1 MSTQAHP
8 APAQQPLG
16 GGLVSAVLLH
26 LGLVAII
33 VAAAYIVPSRHTPW
47 GDQASSVGSI
57 QASMVSSIPLPQIA
71 PSVDKSVLT
80 SEDVTKAPEP
90 PPKEKTAPPPKDT
103 DLLMKEKTTPSKIAL
118 KETPAPP
125 KHPQPTS
132 DTGKAASGSAATQI
146 AQSALQVH
154 NGSTTVTMP
163 DRSFGLH
170 YAYYEQAVA
179 RKVKENW
186 YVNEID
192 RSACRDKS
200 VTLLFDIQRDGTP
213 TNVRVESPSGIAA
226 FDTSAIHA
234 IQRIDT
240 FGPLPAG
247 DHTAVEDKFD
257 CPQI

>member
-8 APAQQPLG
+8 TPAQQPLG

-26 LGLVAII
+26 LGIVAVI

-47 GDQASSVGSI
+47 GEQASSVGSI

-71 PSVDKSVLT
+71 PAVDKSVLT

-90 PPKEKTAPPPKDT
+90 PPKEKTAPPPKNT
-103 DLLMKEKTTPSKIAL
+103 DLLIKEKTTPSKTAL
-118 KETPAPP
+118 KEAPAPP
-125 KHPQPTS
+125 KYPQPTP

-154 NGSTTVTMP
+154 NGSTTLTMP
-163 DRSFGLH
+163 DRSFGNR
-170 YAYYEQAVA
+170 YAYYVQIVA
-179 RKVKENW
+179 RTVKENW
-186 YVNEID
+186 YEKEVDPRI
-192 RSACRDKS
+192 CRDKS
-200 VTLLFDIQRDGTP
+200 TTLVFDIQRDGSP
-213 TNVRVESPSGIAA
+213 TNVRVETPSGAGSL
-226 FDTSAIHA
+226 DTSAMHA
-234 IQRIDT
+234 IQRIET

-247 DHTAVEDKFD
+247 DHITVEDKFD